1 MKEQRRGL
9 ARLVYALRYAL
20 EGQRATWKDEEAFR
34 EIVLLCMVGVPLG
47 LYLGSSWAERV
58 LLIVPLVLCVVVEL
72 LNTAIENVVD
82 LVSPEWHPLAKKA
95 KDMGSAAQF
104 VCQIFLA
111 CVWLGFLIA
120 LVLE

>member
-9 ARLVYALRYAL
+9 ARLVYALRYSL
-20 EGQRATWKDEEAFR
+20 EGLRATWKDEEAFR

-58 LLIVPLVLCVVVEL
+58 LLIVPLVL
-72 LNTAIENVVD
+72 
-82 LVSPEWHPLAKKA
+82 AKKA

-111 CVWLGFLIA
+111 CVWLGFLIG

>member
-9 ARLVYALRYAL
+9 ARLVYALCYSL
-20 EGQRATWKDEEAFR
+20 EGLRAT
-34 EIVLLCMVGVPLG
+34 LLCMVGVPLG

-111 CVWLGFLIA
+111 CVWLGFLIG